1 MSDAMVIDS
10 LEVETFSC
18 IVVCTLQGKKGK
30 EGRWVA
36 SAQCAVFRR
45 PQEMYNL
52 YTCTSTPTRSR
63 LLMLLVCSTV
73 TGAL

>member
-30 EGRWVA
+30 GDGLPVRN
-36 SAQCAVFRR
+36 AQCLDAPKKCIICIHVLQLR
-45 PQEMYNL
+45 L
-52 YTCTSTPTRSR
+52 GAG
-63 LLMLLVCSTV
+63 LLMLLCSTV